1 MAKELTFAEQ
11 ANKIKNKYKR
21 GLENNDVFST
31 RAYKR
36 EMDRLIQEQEDFKAK
51 NNLQEPAPQES
62 MQQFSKG
69 GDLNARLAAER
80 NRLGRDMSNAE
91 VRAYLGKD
99 YNTWEEWAK
108 PLADKARGSNE
119 GATDFSKLIYGDRF
133 ANLKDAPDANTVQS
147 YEPTDRSYMMN
158 PNYVPYK
165 TNPLY
170 DIAST
175 GLTVAGQL
183 ARDKASPVNFD
194 RVGANYVNYDP
205 ARRDIKQQIDE
216 GRIDALNSIR
226 GAGGTRGQ
234 QLRAMQGVSNGLSAN
249 EARALNESYM
259 QQYNQNAGI
268 RSQADAMNAD
278 IGARETM
285 QNYAD
290 KRYVLENNDRR
301 NTKIA
306 NTLSQLPQ
314 QLKANK
320 FGDMQ
325 WNTDST
331 KYGLDAS
338 GNIVNKQIPI
348 STTPDLPMK
357 NQAIRAN
364 SFPTTNIRS
373 TGLSSKPTILP
384 RGDYRISP
392 EDAIYNNELEANRN
406 KVTEDFYSDAY
417 NTKMYAKGGKIKK
430 YKCGG
435 KLRKK

>member
-1 MAKELTFAEQ
+1 MAKEFTFAEQ

-51 NNLQEPAPQES
+51 NNLQELAPQES
-62 MQQFSKG
+62 MQQFSEG

-80 NRLGRDMSNAE
+80 NRLGRDMSSAE
-91 VRAYLGKD
+91 VRSYLGKD
-99 YNTWEEWAK
+99 YNTWEGWAK

-119 GATDFSKLIYGDRF
+119 GATDFSRLIYGDRF
-133 ANLKDAPDANTVQS
+133 ANLKDAPDANTVEAYTPQ
-147 YEPTDRSYMMN
+147 DRSYMMN

-165 TNPLY
+165 TNPIY
-170 DIAST
+170 DIAT
-175 GLTVAGQL
+175 VGINTAGLLG
-183 ARDKASPVNFD
+183 RDKASPVNFD

-234 QLRAMQGVSNGLSAN
+234 QLRAMQAVSSGLSAN

-268 RSQADAMNAD
+268 KSQADAMNAD
-278 IGARETM
+278 IAARETM
-285 QNYAD
+285 QNYND
-290 KRYVLENNDRR
+290 KRYVLENNQNRR
-301 NTKIA
+301 AMIA
-306 NTLSQLPQ
+306 ESIGKLPTRLAQ
-314 QLKANK
+314 NK
-320 FGDMQ
+320 YNDMVL
-325 WNTDST
+325 NTDST
-331 KYGLDAS
+331 KYGLDAN
-338 GNIVNKQIPI
+338 GNVVNKQIPVRI
-348 STTPDLPMK
+348 EMDSPLRK
-357 NQAIRAN
+357 KI
-364 SFPTTNIRS
+364 PTTNLLQS
-373 TGLSSKPTILP
+373 TTAMPRVKTLSSKPAVLP
-384 RGDYRISP
+384 KGDYSITP
-392 EDAIYNNELEANRN
+392 EDAMYDNE
-406 KVTEDFYSDAY
+406 DAQLF
-417 NTKMYAKGGKIKK
+417 AKGGKIKK

>member
-69 GDLNARLAAER
+69 GDLNAKLAAER
-80 NRLGRDMSNAE
+80 NRLGRDMSSAE
-91 VRAYLGKD
+91 VRSYLGKD

-133 ANLKDAPDANTVQS
+133 ANLKDAPDANTVEAYTPQ
-147 YEPTDRSYMMN
+147 DRSYMMN
-158 PNYVPYK
+158 PDYVPYK
-165 TNPLY
+165 TNPIY
-170 DIAST
+170 DIATT
-175 GLTVAGQL
+175 GLRVAGQL

-216 GRIDALNSIR
+216 GRIDTLNSIR

-234 QLRAMQGVSNGLSAN
+234 QLRAMQAVSSGLSAN

-268 RSQADAMNAD
+268 KSQADAMNAD
-278 IGARETM
+278 IAARETM
-285 QNYAD
+285 QNYND
-290 KRYVLENNDRR
+290 KRYVNEANNFR
-301 NTKIA
+301 NVEIA
-306 NTLSQLPQ
+306 NTLSELPQ
-314 QLKANK
+314 QLKVNSRRDMMFNTSAN
-320 FGDMQ
+320 G
-325 WNTDST
+325 
-331 KYGLDAS
+331 YGYDKD

-364 SFPTTNIRS
+364 SFPTTNTRI